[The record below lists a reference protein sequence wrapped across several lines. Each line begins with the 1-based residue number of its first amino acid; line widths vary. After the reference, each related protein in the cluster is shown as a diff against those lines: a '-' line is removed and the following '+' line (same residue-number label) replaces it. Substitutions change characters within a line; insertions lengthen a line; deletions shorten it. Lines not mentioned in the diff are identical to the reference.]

1 MMLFTPGPVAVDPKI
16 AQAQAGEMITH
27 RGKQYQALYKPIIE
41 ELKGMLGAPEV
52 HVMTG
57 SGTLGVE
64 ANVQN
69 ALPAGGKA
77 LVLSNGAFGDKLK
90 EHCQLYYETTF
101 VRLKDAQGWDLER
114 AKAHIDQAAK
124 KGVKL
129 LAMVHHETSPG
140 ILNKVREIC
149 QYAKGKG
156 MLTLLDGTSAWPA
169 YALNHADDSV
179 DFYSWASQKALGCP
193 PGLAVVSHSPDGAKA
208 IEAAPVRSN
217 FMNLKSYRKMAG
229 KYENPTTPA
238 VSIIY
243 SLRVALDRLK
253 KEGQPAFIARHAKM
267 AAHVRARLV
276 RMGFK
281 LVSEPGFESST
292 VTAFFCQKNKEV
304 NARLQTEYGV
314 KLGGGHADW
323 ADTTLRFCNM
333 GDVDME
339 RIDKGLDAL
348 ETVRAELGLG
358 APTAGGPPGEVK
370 KERGA

>member
-1 MMLFTPGPVAVDPKI
+1 MMLFTPGPVAVNPQV
-16 AQAQAGEMITH
+16 AQAQAAEMITH
-27 RGKQYQALYKPIIE
+27 RGKQYQALYKPIID
-41 ELKGMLGAPEV
+41 ELQGMLGAAEV

-101 VRLKDAQGWDLER
+101 VRLKNAQGWNLER
-114 AKAHIDQAAK
+114 AKEHIDQAVAK
-124 KGVKL
+124 GAKL

-140 ILNKVREIC
+140 ILNKTREIC
-149 QYAKGKG
+149 RYAKSRG

-169 YALNHADDSV
+169 YSLDHGKDGV
-179 DFYSWASQKALGCP
+179 DFYSWASQKAMGCP
-193 PGLAVVSHSPDGAKA
+193 PGLAVVSHSPDGASA
-208 IEAAPVRSN
+208 VEAAPKRSN
-217 FMNLKSYRKMAG
+217 FMDLKSYRKMAV

-238 VSIIY
+238 VSLIY
-243 SLRVALDRLK
+243 SLKMALDMLR
-253 KEGQPAFIARHAKM
+253 KEGQPAFIERHEKM
-267 AAHVRARLV
+267 AGHIRARLLK
-276 RMGFK
+276 MGFE

-292 VTAFFCQKNKEV
+292 VTAFYCQKNKEV
-304 NARLQTEYGV
+304 NAKLQADHGV

-323 ADTTLRFCNM
+323 AESTLRFCNM

-348 ETVRAELGLG
+348 ER
-358 APTAGGPPGEVK
+358 VK
-370 KERGA
+370 KELGA